1 MSNGNAGKQPTRSTF
16 WRVEADRMLE
26 PDLLVTKFTIPPV
39 RSMLLHRSHLLEVL
53 EQSRSV
59 PLTLLSAG
67 AGFGKTTL
75 LSAWARE
82 SAGKVAWLSL
92 DDQDNDPLRFWT
104 YLGTAL
110 QRLAPHVGATLLQ
123 GLQAPQP
130 PLEALLATLL
140 NELLSLREL
149 VTLVLEDYHVI
160 QTSSIHQSLAFLLEH
175 LPPHVHLVIASRS

>member
-1 MSNGNAGKQPTRSTF
+1 MLVLSGRLAPPRLPNAL
-16 WRVEADRMLE
+16 VERGRL
-26 PDLLVTKFTIPPV
+26 LLVLDGALAT
-39 RSMLLHRSHLLEVL
+39 
-53 EQSRSV
+53 

-75 LSAWARE
+75 LSAWARRHQ
-82 SAGKVAWLSL
+82 AQVAWLSL

-110 QRLAPHVGATLLQ
+110 QCLAPHIGATLLQ

-140 NELLSLREL
+140 NELLSLRES
-149 VTLVLEDYHVI
+149 VALVLEDYHVI
-160 QTSSIHQSLAFLLEH
+160 QTPSIHQSLAFLLEH
-175 LPPHVHLVIASRS
+175 LPPHVHLV